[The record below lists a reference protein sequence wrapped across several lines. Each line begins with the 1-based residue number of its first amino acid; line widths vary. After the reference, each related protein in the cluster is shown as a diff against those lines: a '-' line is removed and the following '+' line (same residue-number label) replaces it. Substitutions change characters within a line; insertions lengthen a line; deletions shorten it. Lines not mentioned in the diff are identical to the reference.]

1 MEARTNDVI
10 RRFNRAADWLAAL
23 VLGAVVSAALM
34 LAVLD
39 QDRHP
44 KAVDLN
50 AKAVQAGGDL
60 LLNANSDTLFKDVG
74 SNGKE
79 STGEITSGKGSV
91 DHVFTETPLQEIPS
105 SPTEPAASTPVV
117 ALTPEINRNDAQAN
131 PDPGPLADRQ
141 DSARAIGPKARN
153 PSNRSSVAFRY
164 VDVKKR
170 LLELW
175 HQSLAKSEK
184 SRSWTVFS
192 NLNKGVRKKAAYT
205 AETSH

>member
-10 RRFNRAADWLAAL
+10 RRFNRGADWLAAL

-91 DHVFTETPLQEIPS
+91 DHVFTETPLEIPS
-105 SPTEPAASTPVV
+105 SPTEPAASTPVL

-141 DSARAIGPKARN
+141 DSARVIGPKFRNAR
-153 PSNRSSVAFRY
+153 NRSSVASGS
-164 VDVKKR
+164 VDVKRR
-170 LLELW
+170 LIELW

-184 SRSWTVFS
+184 SRSWTAFS